1 MVNNKIYSLTLFALL
16 RASHSMCFGWRIM
29 KVMLVWG
36 SKIALKG
43 LTIALDWVHKII
55 CPSGLLVS
63 VFHLLLS

>member
-1 MVNNKIYSLTLFALL
+1 
-16 RASHSMCFGWRIM
+16 MCFGWRIM

-55 CPSGLLVS
+55 CPSG
-63 VFHLLLS
+63 